1 MRNIKACLVGAAAAV
16 VCTAAAVAGGVMVV
30 GHVLVSVGE
39 LGSTHREAPR
49 IMLDQSADNT
59 DVYAFVAPDA
69 SGKVTAVA
77 NSIPL
82 ENPAGGPYFG
92 KLDPQ
97 ARYYVRIDNTSD
109 GVDGLAYRWSLVDRA
124 RHAGSLGQASVTSA
138 TNQGLG
144 MSFVGPRDEPFFV
157 DLGVGSTAH
166 DEFEEALAPGCCRGV
181 HRAVDARVDFAA

>member
-16 VCTAAAVAGGVMVV
+16 VCTAATVAGGVMAV
-30 GHVLVSVGE
+30 GHVLVSGGQ
-39 LGSTHREAPR
+39 LGSTHREALR

-69 SGKVTAVA
+69 PGKVTAVA

-97 ARYYVRIDNTSD
+97 VRYYVKIDNTGD
-109 GVDGLAYRWSLVDRA
+109 GVDDLANRWSFADRA
-124 RHAGSLGQASVTSA
+124 RHAGSLG
-138 TNQGLG
+138 
-144 MSFVGPRDEPFFV
+144 
-157 DLGVGSTAH
+157 H
-166 DEFEEALAPGCCRGV
+166 APGQCQLGDESGPQHVVRRPERRTV
-181 HRAVDARVDFAA
+181 LR